1 MFVHMI
7 AIRYYKQEMISSRFI
22 FGFSPPDPPAILG
35 RMDMSD
41 QNLHL
46 RALLERL
53 ARVASAE
60 AWDAGLN
67 PAQGA
72 ALAYLARAN
81 RFSRAPSQVADYLGA
96 TRGTVSQTLKALQ
109 RKRLIRE
116 EKDSADGRRIAYHLT
131 EAGRAALDLQRLPDG
146 VLDGLAP
153 ADAAALE
160 RGAAALLQGL
170 LAARGGRSFGLC
182 RTCEHHRA
190 WAPAPRCA
198 LLKIDLTP
206 AEAGQ
211 ICHEH
216 APG

>member
-1 MFVHMI
+1 
-7 AIRYYKQEMISSRFI
+7 
-22 FGFSPPDPPAILG
+22 
-35 RMDMSD
+35 MDMTD
-41 QNLHL
+41 RNLHL

-53 ARVASAE
+53 ARVSAAE

-109 RKRLIRE
+109 RKGLIRE
-116 EKDSADGRRIAYHLT
+116 EPDGADGRRIAYHLT
-131 EAGRAALDLQRLPDG
+131 DEGRAALAAQRLPEG
-146 VLDGLAP
+146 VLEGLAP
-153 ADAAALE
+153 ADAEALE
-160 RGAAALLQGL
+160 RGATALLRGL

-182 RTCEHHRA
+182 RTCRHHRA
-190 WAPAPRCA
+190 WSPAPRCA
-198 LLKIDLTP
+198 LLKIDLAP
-206 AEAGQ
+206 DEAEQ

-216 APG
+216 APA